1 MPMEPL
7 TSQASVCWVTPRRW
21 HATRR
26 TRLASSSTTC
36 PSSPRWP
43 RWPRPAETCSNSSR
57 DTRRR
62 RPADSSSVCP
72 GSRPQP
78 TARTLRSKRATR
90 HGSLVLSRRVRERR
104 GSSTSPESSKCQ
116 PRRKRESCGKPL
128 ISNTRKAIQI
138 YLLLIVTYIITTHPP
153 PSHTSPSFHKQ
164 EDYASGTENR
174 PCLQKNTYTSCIF
187 FFVIETFFGE
197 GPPFPHVTV
206 SDHYVS
212 VRVSKKV

>member
-153 PSHTSPSFHKQ
+153 LTRVPHFT
-164 EDYASGTENR
+164 NR
-174 PCLQKNTYTSCIF
+174 KIMPPARKIGLAYKKHFMHFFF
-187 FFVIETFFGE
+187 FFVIETFFLGRSSL
-197 GPPFPHVTV
+197 PPCYSF
-206 SDHYVS
+206 
-212 VRVSKKV
+212 